1 MALTRIT
8 TDSIQNSTIIADD
21 LANASVNGAK
31 LDITSVSGNTL
42 GIKSVSG
49 NNIGLGAVSGNNIG
63 LGAITSNVLAS
74 NLAFSTIR
82 VNETANVTTSSSGPG
97 GTINID
103 VANNTVYF
111 FGANSTANL
120 SFNLRANTRNTFDSV
135 IQTGQSI
142 SVAIAVKHGTNRHT
156 ANLLIDGTLLSGY
169 TVLTNQAGPFTANN
183 IIYAGN
189 TQPAYA
195 SLTGLYP
202 EVQLFNYTVFKTA
215 ANQYTVVASNTIFGI
230 G

>member
-49 NNIGLGAVSGNNIG
+49 NNIGLGA
-63 LGAITSNVLAS
+63 ITSNVLAS
-74 NLAFSTIR
+74 NLSISTIR
-82 VNETANVTTSSSGPG
+82 VNETANLNVTATGPG

-103 VANNTVYF
+103 VANSTVYF

-120 SFNLRANTRNTFDSV
+120 SFNLRANTQNTFDSI

-156 ANLLIDGTLLSGY
+156 ANLFIDGTLLSGY

-189 TQPAYA
+189 TRPAYA
-195 SLTGLYP
+195 SLTSLYP
-202 EVQLFNYTVFKTA
+202 EVQLFNYSVFKTA